1 MAVRIE
7 NLTYTYPNN
16 RTGLVDINLSIR
28 QGKKTAILG
37 VNGSGKSTL
46 LYHLNGIFIPQTG
59 SVEVLKMAVH
69 EKNLR
74 EIRRQVGFLFDYPD
88 HQLFST
94 TVYQDIK
101 FGLDNYRYPE
111 EEKKERILQVARDLK
126 IEHLLDYP
134 PYQLSLGQKK
144 RVAIAGIIVLEP
156 NLIVCDEPFSGLD
169 GYSLLYFKQL
179 LDSWIE
185 KGKTIVFSTHDVDL
199 TYEWADDVVI
209 LRDGKLLKAG
219 PVREVL
225 TDEEIYTQANLVKP
239 MLFALFQDQEV
250 KPRNLAEAKKYI
262 RQLNASRRMIS
273 TNCPPNSRQL
283 NF

>member
-16 RTGLVDINLSIR
+16 RTGLADINLSIR
-28 QGKKTAILG
+28 PGRKTAILG

-46 LYHLNGIFIPQTG
+46 LYHLNGIFIPQQG
-59 SVEVLKMAVH
+59 SVEVLNMPVN

-111 EEKKERILQVARDLK
+111 KEKYDRILQVARDLK

-209 LRDGKLLKAG
+209 LREGKVLKAG
-219 PVREVL
+219 PVSEVL
-225 TDEEIYTQANLVKP
+225 TDEEIYAQANLVKP
-239 MLFALFQDQEV
+239 MLFELFQNQEA
-250 KPRNLAEAKKYI
+250 KPRNLEEAKKYI
-262 RQLNASRRMIS
+262 RQLKSVKEEDIH
-273 TNCPPNSRQL
+273 
-283 NF
+283 